1 MKKMKLFTGLL
12 TVLALAV
19 SLTACGNKKKT
30 TIKKKPE
37 NLPTYSQINKKAEQ
51 FKDYKDFHI
60 ISKNKDNHNSE
71 RLEMRFTL
79 KPYAYYI
86 YSRDIE
92 KSVLEVWNI
101 NNTESYMKQN
111 NNVVKTTNP
120 NPSPNH
126 AMNKKKFTKLLKQMG
141 QSFEH
146 KDVKALKWKISQN
159 KNSYILTYNCNKP
172 NQKKIK
178 DYICNDRRIG
188 LSMKQVYGTVR
199 KAHIQYF
206 VDKKNYAIKK
216 VISTYE
222 IVNANNI
229 AKVSNYTALNDNVE
243 VSVPKSVKKNAI
255 EVSGTN

>member
-1 MKKMKLFTGLL
+1 MKLFAGMLAML
-12 TVLALAV
+12 TLAI
-19 SLTACGNKKKT
+19 SLTACGNNKESKTKKA
-30 TIKKKPE
+30 PE
-37 NLPTYSQINKKAEQ
+37 KLPTYSQISKKAEQ

-71 RLEMRFTL
+71 KLEMRFTL

-92 KSVLEVWNI
+92 DSVLEVWNI

-111 NNVVKTTNP
+111 DSIVKTTNP
-120 NPSPNH
+120 NPSPSH

-141 QSFEH
+141 KSFEH
-146 KDVKALKWKISQN
+146 ADVKALKWKISQN
-159 KNSYILTYNCNKP
+159 KNNYILTYNCDKP

-206 VDKKNYAIKK
+206 VDKKNYAINK
-216 VISTYE
+216 VVSTYE

-229 AKVSNYTALNDNVE
+229 AKVSNYTALNDNIDVT
-243 VSVPKSVKKNAI
+243 VPKAVKKNATEI
-255 EVSGTN
+255 SGVN